1 MSMEDLIT
9 KKLTQSLQPASLTV
23 LNESDSHSHHAGS
36 PGTGESHF
44 NVTIVAEIFENKN
57 RVERHRMVNEV
68 LAAELKD
75 KIHALAVKAQTPAEA
90 RAAFIAD

>member
-1 MSMEDLIT
+1 MSMENLIIE
-9 KKLTQSLQPASLTV
+9 KLTKSLKPSSLTV

-44 NVTIVAEIFENKN
+44 RVTIIAEIFENKN
-57 RVERHRMVNEV
+57 RVERHRLVNEV

-75 KIHALAVKAQTPAEA
+75 KIHALAIKAQTPEEA
-90 RAAFIAD
+90 KASFLTD